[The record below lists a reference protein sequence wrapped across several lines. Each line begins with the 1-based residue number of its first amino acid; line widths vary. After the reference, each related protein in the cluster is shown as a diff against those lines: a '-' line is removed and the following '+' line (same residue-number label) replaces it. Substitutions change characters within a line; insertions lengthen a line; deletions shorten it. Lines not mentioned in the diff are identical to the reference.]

1 MRYEFFRAFSALR
14 FKSALSAY
22 EPTMGLS
29 INGSRDL
36 QPEVLNKG
44 VRKQAL
50 SSTVLITVW
59 RLELS
64 HVIAVMSLL
73 SSYPNPEHV
82 TFIFRIS

>member
-1 MRYEFFRAFSALR
+1 
-14 FKSALSAY
+14 
-22 EPTMGLS
+22 MGHVTYNQRCL
-29 INGSRDL
+29 IRLFASRHSV
-36 QPEVLNKG
+36 PE
-44 VRKQAL
+44 AL

-73 SSYPNPEHV
+73 SSYSYPNPKHV

>member
-1 MRYEFFRAFSALR
+1 M
-14 FKSALSAY
+14 AY
-22 EPTMGLS
+22 AAGSLIERIFANSLFLHAGLS
-29 INGSRDL
+29 INKSRDL
-36 QPEVLNKG
+36 QPEVLNKV

-73 SSYPNPEHV
+73 SSYSYPNPKHV